1 MSKKDRLEKDY
12 KDFNN
17 AIENAAQS
25 ELKKIHEE
33 TNALKE
39 EAQKTSKAVE
49 ESINEQA
56 NAGKKK
62 S

>member
-1 MSKKDRLEKDY
+1 VSKKDRLEKDY